1 MELERFP
8 AAPVTGDNGSPIP
21 FDTPSNATFLG
32 TRVLVANQSFTGDRS
47 HHAILDVEVGERG
60 RTPYLPRQRVSGAER
75 RPAASRP

>member
-1 MELERFP
+1 MLSRTGEELERFP
-8 AAPVTGDNGSPIP
+8 DVPLTGENGSPIP

-60 RTPYLPRQRVSGAER
+60 APLFVPRRAVWR
-75 RPAASRP
+75 